1 MQRLLRIPSA
11 RQMSTKASVV
21 TIGIGADHPAIPDEL
36 RDNLKKSL
44 DEAVDLMQK
53 DGYTDFEIL
62 P

>member
-1 MQRLLRIPSA
+1 
-11 RQMSTKASVV
+11 MSTKASVV

-53 DGYTDFEIL
+53 YGYTDFEIL